1 MQKHRKIRN
10 VPFPRSCGATGNDAP
25 KLHALAFVHIRG
37 ALLMH
42 EVLRSDQI
50 PLSVRPDR
58 TGGQNFRLD
67 SLVFRRSAEPAKL
80 LVQLFRIVK
89 QMN

>member
-10 VPFPRSCGATGNDAP
+10 VPFPRPCGATGNDAR
-25 KLHALAFVHIRG
+25 KLHALAFARFRG

-42 EVLRSDQI
+42 EVLCSDQI
-50 PLSVRPDR
+50 PLNVRPDR
-58 TGGQNFRLD
+58 TGCQNFRLD
-67 SLVFRRSAEPAKL
+67 PLVFRRSAEPAKL

-89 QMN
+89 QVD